1 MEYVTVSTKYQVV
14 IPLKIRKLLG
24 VKVGQKMH
32 VIAYD
37 NRVVLIP
44 VRPIQE
50 ARGSLKGMNT
60 DGLRED
66 DDEARP

>member
-1 MEYVTVSTKYQVV
+1 MESVTVSTKYQVV

-24 VKVGQKMH
+24 VKAGQKMH

-60 DGLRED
+60 NGFREE
-66 DDEARP
+66 DDEARL

>member
-1 MEYVTVSTKYQVV
+1 MESVTVSPKFQVV
-14 IPLKIRKLLG
+14 IPLKIRKMLG
-24 VKVGQKMH
+24 VKAGQKMH

-60 DGLRED
+60 NGFHEE

>member
-1 MEYVTVSTKYQVV
+1 MESVTVSTKYQVV

-24 VKVGQKMH
+24 VKAGQKMH

-37 NRVVLIP
+37 NRMVLIP

-50 ARGSLKGMNT
+50 ARGSLNGMNK
-60 DGLRED
+60 DGFRED

>member
-1 MEYVTVSTKYQVV
+1 MESVTVSGKYQLV

-24 VKVGQKMH
+24 VKAGQKMH

-37 NRVVLIP
+37 NRMVLIP

-50 ARGSLKGMNT
+50 ARGSLKAMNS
-60 DGLRED
+60 DGFREE

>member
-1 MEYVTVSTKYQVV
+1 MESVTVSKKYQVV

-24 VKVGQKMH
+24 VKAGQKMH

-37 NRVVLIP
+37 NRMVLIP

-50 ARGSLKGMNT
+50 ARGSLKGMNM
-60 DGLRED
+60 DGFREE
-66 DDEARP
+66 DEARP

>member
-1 MEYVTVSTKYQVV
+1 MGIVMVSSKFQVV
-14 IPLKIRKLLG
+14 IPLKVRKMLG
-24 VKVGQKMH
+24 IQRGQKMQ

-50 ARGSLKGMNT
+50 ARGSLKGMDTNVQ
-60 DGLRED
+60 REEKD
-66 DDEARP
+66 REVY

>member
-1 MEYVTVSTKYQVV
+1 MDTITVSPKYQVV
-14 IPLKIRKLLG
+14 IPQKARQLLNIRK
-24 VKVGQKMH
+24 GQKMH

-50 ARGSLKGMNT
+50 ARGSLKGLDT
-60 DGLRED
+60 TIEREED
-66 DDEARP
+66 REL

>member
-1 MEYVTVSTKYQVV
+1 MESVTVSTKYQVV

-24 VKVGQKMH
+24 VKAGQKMH

-60 DGLRED
+60 DGFREE

>member
-1 MEYVTVSTKYQVV
+1 MESVTVSTKYQVV

-24 VKVGQKMH
+24 VKAGQKMH

-37 NRVVLIP
+37 NRMVLIP

-50 ARGSLKGMNT
+50 ARGSLKGMNM
-60 DGLRED
+60 DGFREE
-66 DDEARP
+66 DEAHP

>member
-1 MEYVTVSTKYQVV
+1 MESVTVSTKYQVV

-24 VKVGQKMH
+24 VKAGQKMH

-37 NRVVLIP
+37 NRMVLIP

-50 ARGSLKGMNT
+50 ARGSLKGMNM
-60 DGLRED
+60 DGFREE
-66 DDEARP
+66 DEARP